1 VKRAFLVVAAVGLLS
16 VPVPAGPPAQSGE
29 IDPDDV
35 VLSVAVEE
43 DGAAG
48 DGSTGDGAGFGSLL
62 ALAALA
68 GAALLA
74 RRHGP

>member
-1 VKRAFLVVAAVGLLS
+1 MKANPDRPVSRGVKRAFLVAAAVGLLS
-16 VPVPAGPPAQSGE
+16 V
-29 IDPDDV
+29 
-35 VLSVAVEE
+35 AVED

-48 DGSTGDGAGFGSLL
+48 AAGNGSTGDGAGFGGLL
-62 ALAALA
+62 TLAALA

>member
-1 VKRAFLVVAAVGLLS
+1 MCSSDLLS
-16 VPVPAGPPAQSGE
+16 GFELV
-29 IDPDDV
+29 
-35 VLSVAVEE
+35 
-43 DGAAG
+43 AAG
-48 DGSTGDGAGFGSLL
+48 DGAGGGSTGDGAGFGSLL

>member
-1 VKRAFLVVAAVGLLS
+1 MKRALLAVAVACLLAS
-16 VPVPAGPPAQSGE
+16 PVSAGPPAQTDE

-43 DGAAG
+43 DGAAD
-48 DGSTGDGAGFGSLL
+48 DGSTGAGFGSLL
-62 ALAALA
+62 ALAVLA

-74 RRHGP
+74 RRRGP

>member
-1 VKRAFLVVAAVGLLS
+1 MKRAFLVVAAVGLLS
-16 VPVPAGPPAQSGE
+16 V
-29 IDPDDV
+29 
-35 VLSVAVEE
+35 AVED
-43 DGAAG
+43 DGDAG

>member
-1 VKRAFLVVAAVGLLS
+1 MKVNPDRPVSRDVKRAFLVVAAVGLLS
-16 VPVPAGPPAQSGE
+16 V
-29 IDPDDV
+29 
-35 VLSVAVEE
+35 AVED
-43 DGAAG
+43 DGGAG
-48 DGSTGDGAGFGSLL
+48 VGRAVAGAGFGSLL

>member
-1 VKRAFLVVAAVGLLS
+1 MKANPDRPVSRGVKRAFLVAAAVGLLS
-16 VPVPAGPPAQSGE
+16 VAAE
-29 IDPDDV
+29 D
-35 VLSVAVEE
+35 

-68 GAALLA
+68 GAALLG

>member
-1 VKRAFLVVAAVGLLS
+1 MKANPDRPVSRGVKRAFLVAAAVGLLS
-16 VPVPAGPPAQSGE
+16 VAA
-29 IDPDDV
+29 
-35 VLSVAVEE
+35 E
-43 DGAAG
+43 D
-48 DGSTGDGAGFGSLL
+48 DGAGFGSLL